1 MKNSFLISVLVA
13 TTTAFSQVEIVTNGN
28 VGVNQANPQRKLHVE
43 ANKETQ
49 LLLGNPSAI
58 NQRGIIGGAG
68 LLTKNSNN
76 YQWEMINS
84 SNNYWGHTN
93 TLDFYNTSGDGTLLL
108 QLYPDN
114 HVNINGY
121 LNMGSYSTFRM
132 TQTGIAGGA
141 NNFIFNTF
149 PGGDSDTDGLLIM
162 QNKAE
167 SSGIYFDG
175 DFCTI
180 FSPGDNNRLLRIYD
194 EDGMIE
200 RFYIDA
206 SGVPFT
212 NSDSTRKQHIENL
225 DISMN
230 KLAQLKGK
238 KYHFKEEL
246 QEETE
251 PVAFGFAKGMI
262 PKDSSLVPIEKKSKE
277 IKYDSSQ
284 REYFGFL
291 AQDVEKV
298 FPNLVDTNEKGEKFV
313 SYTEFIPI
321 LVDGYNQQTQQLK
334 TQQEELVAM
343 NERLLQL
350 EKLVEKLTKILDK
363 NS

>member
-1 MKNSFLISVLVA
+1 MKKSFLTPLLLVIIIFNG
-13 TTTAFSQVEIVTNGN
+13 FSQVEIISNGN
-28 VGVNQANPQRKLHVE
+28 VGVNQVNPQRKLHVE

-49 LLLGNPSAI
+49 LLLGNPNAI

-114 HVNINGY
+114 FVNINGY
-121 LNMGSYSTFRM
+121 LNMGYYSTFRM
-132 TQTGIAGGA
+132 SQTGIAGEA
-141 NNFIFNTF
+141 NNFDFNTN
-149 PGGDSDTDGLLIM
+149 SATEGLLIM

-167 SSGIYFDG
+167 SAGIYFDG
-175 DFCTI
+175 DYCTI
-180 FSPGDNNRLLRIYD
+180 FSPGDQNRLLRIYD

-200 RFYIDA
+200 KFYIDA

-212 NSDSTRKQHIENL
+212 NSDSTRKQNIENL

-246 QEETE
+246 QLETE
-251 PVAFGFAKGMI
+251 PEAFGFQKGKVA
-262 PKDSSLVPIEKKSKE
+262 KDSSLVSIEKEEKGN
-277 IKYDSSQ
+277 KYDPSQ

-321 LVDGYNQQTQQLK
+321 LVDGYNQQTQQLE
-334 TQQEELVAM
+334 TQQEELAAM
-343 NERLLQL
+343 NEKILKL
-350 EKLVEKLTKILDK
+350 EKLVEKMAKGVK
-363 NS
+363 